1 MLRKKILVAVFV
13 VGFLFVQVVPHARA
27 DTACDQVQFISDLT
41 VPDGTPFTPGTS
53 FVKKWRLMN
62 IGSCT
67 WSMDYSLV
75 FVSGDAMG
83 ALTSVNL
90 RLDVVPGQMVDIS
103 VNMTAPLTT
112 GHYRGYWKLSNA
124 SGNQFGIGPSGD
136 DAFWV
141 DINVMDSTAV
151 VFDFVANAPYAHWK
165 SGAGSLPLPFP
176 GASGDRRGYSAR
188 VENPHLED
196 DSIDSLPGLLTAPQ
210 NKYNG
215 YIQATYPEFL
225 VQQGDRLQTLVN
237 CEFGATRCYVTFQ
250 INYKMPNGYIGTLW
264 SWKERHEGRFHRA
277 DIDLSSMAGK
287 KVEFILM
294 VLATG
299 YASNDRAI
307 WGSPR
312 IVRTD
317 SGTPPVP
324 PATLTPL
331 PRLTPTATPFDSP
344 PPISSRN
351 CDRVKFVADVTI
363 KDGTLFS
370 PGAAFIK
377 TWRLKNAGWCTW
389 KPGYRLLFY
398 SGDQLSAPTVINMPW
413 VGPGRTIDLTVSMVA
428 PSSPGHY
435 RGNWVLSNNDGELFG
450 VGSDA
455 DEPFWV
461 EINVVGDSPANTT
474 GYDFVANICSAQWI
488 TSAGTLPCPG
498 TDGDRNGFVR
508 KLDMTELEDG
518 TMAPGPSLLV
528 APQYKYNGYIQG
540 FYPTFTVQPGDHFRT
555 TIGCEY
561 GTRCYATFRLDYMT
575 DTGWVGNL
583 GTWRERN
590 EGRTYTADVDLSR
603 LAGRSVRFILS
614 FHATGYAKNDRGLWA
629 APQIIRQG
637 GVSPTATPTPVPTP
651 ATDEWLTYTNQKY
664 GYQFK
669 YPKSGQIGD
678 LQENFVRIQ
687 LPIMAGTNLKEKY
700 LDARAVEN
708 VDPCQSPLALA
719 STPRSSETVTIN
731 GIPFL
736 KETGGDAGAG
746 QNHQWTAFST
756 VRDSVC
762 VSLDFVLHSTNPGN
776 YLTPPPVFDEVA
788 ESAIFTKIMVTFAWL
803 TPTPTATW
811 TASSTA
817 TSTLTPTPVTTTP
830 TATYTP
836 TPITATPTATY
847 TPTTIGTFTSSPTPT
862 STPTTTPSGP
872 YAVILVEMS
881 DVLNIRENAGIGFPV
896 VGSFAPDAINV
907 MRTGPTQQVDGSQWA
922 EVQRL
927 DGGIGWVNS
936 HYLTEYVS
944 HEEFCADPDIPSKI
958 VQLQQALNESS
969 GDLFGPKIS
978 TIHGTDIRLWAYQDA
993 VNISQEEAL
1002 NIFASTESH
1011 NWGSGPSGNPDI
1023 GTFTEIIYP
1032 KLLEVFNDHNRQ
1044 AYCDDLTNVY
1054 PLLHPWPQEYQGIRY
1069 YNLYKPAPPDNE
1081 FDYRTWLIGFEFVD
1095 GQPYLFG
1102 MVSII
1107 WEP

>member
-1 MLRKKILVAVFV
+1 MIMKKILVSVLL
-13 VGFLFVQVVPHARA
+13 VGFLFVQMVPHARA
-27 DTACDQVQFISDLT
+27 ATACDKVQFISDLT
-41 VPDGTPFTPGTS
+41 IPDGSPFTPGTS

-62 IGSCT
+62 IGTCN
-67 WSMDYSLV
+67 WSKDYSLV
-75 FVSGDAMG
+75 FVSGEAMG
-83 ALTSVNL
+83 APTSVNL

-103 VNMTAPLTT
+103 VNMTAPTTT
-112 GHYRGYWKLSNA
+112 GHYRGFWKLSNA
-124 SGNQFGIGPSGD
+124 SGNLFGIGPSGD
-136 DAFWV
+136 DEFWV

-151 VFDFVANAPYAHWK
+151 VFDFVTLAPFAQWK
-165 SGAGSLPLPFP
+165 SGAGPLPLPFP
-176 GASGDRRGYSAR
+176 GASGDRRGYAAR

-250 INYKMPNGYIGTLW
+250 INYEMPNGYIGTLW

-287 KVEFILM
+287 KVKFILM

-377 TWRLKNAGWCTW
+377 TWRLKNSGWCTW

-413 VGPGRTIDLTVSMVA
+413 VAPGRTIDLTVSMVA
-428 PSSPGHY
+428 PTSPGNY
-435 RGNWVLSNNDGELFG
+435 RGNWVLSNIDGELFG

-461 EINVVGDSPANTT
+461 EINVIGDSPANT
-474 GYDFVANICSAQWI
+474 GYDFVANVCSAQWI
-488 TSAGTLPCPG
+488 TSAGLLPCPG
-498 TDGDRNGFVR
+498 ADGDRSGFVI
-508 KLDMTELEDG
+508 KLDSAKLEDG
-518 TMAPGPSLLV
+518 TMASGPSLLV
-528 APQYKYNGYIQG
+528 APEYRYNGYIQG

-555 TIGCEY
+555 TIGCEHE
-561 GTRCYATFRLDYMT
+561 TRCYATFRLDYMT

-590 EGRTYTADVDLSR
+590 EGLTYTADVDLSR

-614 FHATGYAKNDRGLWA
+614 FYATGYAINDRGLWA

-637 GVSPTATPTPVPTP
+637 GISPTATPTPAPTP
-651 ATDEWLTYTNQKY
+651 ATDDWLTYTNQKY
-664 GYQFK
+664 GFQFK

-678 LQENFVRIQ
+678 LQENFVRIH
-687 LPIMAGTNLKEKY
+687 LPFAAGTNLKEKY

-708 VDPCQSPLALA
+708 ADPCQSPL
-719 STPRSSETVTIN
+719 SSSSRSSETTTIN

-736 KETGGDAGAG
+736 KQTGGDAGAG
-746 QNHQWTAFST
+746 QIHQWTAYST
-756 VRDSVC
+756 VRDNVC
-762 VSLDFVLHSTNPGN
+762 VSMDFVLHSTNPGN
-776 YLTPPPVFDEVA
+776 YLTPPPVFDEAA
-788 ESAIFTKIMVTFAWL
+788 ESAIFTRIMATFAWL
-803 TPTPTATW
+803 TPTPTAT
-811 TASSTA
+811 
-817 TSTLTPTPVTTTP
+817 
-830 TATYTP
+830 YTP
-836 TPITATPTATY
+836 TPTTATPTASQTPTP
-847 TPTTIGTFTSSPTPT
+847 TPTTVTPIVSQTPTITPT
-862 STPTTTPSGP
+862 STPITTLLGP
-872 YAVILVEMS
+872 YAVILV
-881 DVLNIRENAGIGFPV
+881 DVNDALNIRENAGVGFPV
-896 VGSFAPDAINV
+896 IGYIAPFAVNV
-907 MRTGPTQQVDGSQWA
+907 MRTGPTQQVDGSQWV
-922 EVQRL
+922 EVQNP
-927 DGGIGWVNS
+927 DGGTGWVNS
-936 HYLTEYVS
+936 YYLTEYVS
-944 HEEFCADPDIPSKI
+944 HEEFCADTRIPSMI

-969 GDLFGPKIS
+969 GELFAPKVGP
-978 TIHGTDIRLWAYQDA
+978 IHGVDIRLWAYQDA
-993 VNISQEEAL
+993 VNFSRAESL
-1002 NIFASTESH
+1002 NIFTSTESY

-1023 GTFTEIIYP
+1023 GTFTEVIYP
-1032 KLLEVFNDHNRQ
+1032 KLYEVFNDQNRQ
-1044 AYCDDLTNVY
+1044 AYCDDLTKVY
-1054 PLLHPWPQEYQGIRY
+1054 PLLHPWPQEYRGIRY
-1069 YNLYKPAPPDNE
+1069 YNLYKPAPLGEE
-1081 FDYRTWLIGFEFVD
+1081 FDYRTLLIGFEYVD